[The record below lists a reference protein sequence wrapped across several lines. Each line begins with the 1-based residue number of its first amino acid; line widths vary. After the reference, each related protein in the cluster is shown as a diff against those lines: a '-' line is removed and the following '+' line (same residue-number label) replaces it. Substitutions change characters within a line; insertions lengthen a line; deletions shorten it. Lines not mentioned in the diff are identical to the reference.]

1 MISNLTSLP
10 LAFLDLQP
18 WSITLI
24 IPIASMILVG
34 VIIVTM
40 MYFGHRRQELWHQ
53 TARIA
58 LEKGQPLPPLPDG
71 VGLGDATSATGAANS
86 QPRWRGYL
94 IGGLINVAIGAGLFV
109 SLSQISG
116 TPFNVGYLG
125 CIPGFIGIAL
135 LLGAGIEAFASRNK

>member
-10 LAFLDLQP
+10 TAVLDLQP

-24 IPIASMILVG
+24 IPIAGMILAG
-34 VIIVTM
+34 VIIVTT

-53 TARIA
+53 TARLA
-58 LEKGQPLPPLPDG
+58 LDKGQPLPPLPEG
-71 VGLGDATSATGAANS
+71 NMGRGDATAASN

-94 IGGLINVAIGAGLFV
+94 IGGLINLAIGAGLFV
-109 SLSQISG
+109 SLSHIAG

-135 LLGAGIEAFASRNK
+135 LLGAAIEGFASRSR